1 MEKAVPWVYMHAPGS
16 TRCQEASR
24 FVTECVCP
32 AGTVRPC
39 RQASAPNSIRTL
51 AEFMFIT
58 VSWDIISK
66 GENIACTG
74 EATFHSALFSFRG
87 QRPRCFFCNQGPECT
102 CNADVSWLL
111 KTPCI
116 HVSPVIVLMVWQFL
130 TRETKVYMP
139 VTNEM
144 CVPCPEGL
152 DCQTGA
158 DEKDTWRKKN
168 WGECGRWILKNMSL
182 HIDDV

>member
-1 MEKAVPWVYMHAPGS
+1 MPSWDCAALSASFCAQFNSHLSWVHVY
-16 TRCQEASR
+16 
-24 FVTECVCP
+24 
-32 AGTVRPC
+32 
-39 RQASAPNSIRTL
+39 NSIMGYYKQGWKHCLYWRSYVSL
-51 AEFMFIT
+51 SLVLIQGSAST
-58 VSWDIISK
+58 V
-66 GENIACTG
+66 
-74 EATFHSALFSFRG
+74 
-87 QRPRCFFCNQGPECT
+87 FFCNQGPECT

-168 WGECGRWILKNMSL
+168 WEECGRWILKNMSL